1 VNSSRLNSTLTHLG
15 NLGVLAGIVLVAV
28 QINQNSALVE
38 AQLESDEAAAWVEID
53 ASKQGENFSDVLAKA
68 IERPEDLTLS
78 EMVALDG
85 YLYSY
90 LDQLWR
96 REQLY
101 AIGLGNDLEDEIRD
115 SIRDFFGNRFAQAWW
130 AETKFKF
137 GSDFIQTFERV
148 LSEVS
153 PDQDAEF
160 FDRIEARL
168 TRGA

>member
-1 VNSSRLNSTLTHLG
+1 MNSSRLNSTLTHLG
-15 NLGVLAGIVLVAV
+15 NLGVLAGIILVAV

-53 ASKQGENFSDVLAKA
+53 ASKQGENFGDVLAKA

-101 AIGLGNDLEDEIRD
+101 GIGLGNDLEDEIRG

-137 GSDFIQTFERV
+137 GADFIQTFERV
-148 LSEVS
+148 LREVS

-168 TRGA
+168 TSGA